1 MVCNSQIGGSHPKT
15 AEREKDRKNIPV
27 QSRIYEAVLFSQC
40 SVFFLS
46 KYFSVFFKT
55 VPCEK
60 TANWGVDWGK
70 TVEKKVTE
78 RVLPA
83 DRIDVTELTIDRYS
97 EETCYSQYRFL
108 KRDIRHL
115 FIALRFPDR
124 IVLSNGSI
132 IPGEKAFLL
141 MLYRMAYPRRL
152 VDMEEYLGREYSTIS
167 RCFNFVDALMH
178 AEHGHLLVDNLDF
191 FLPRFQEYNRVI
203 LERIAAVNN
212 NQIPDREMMTV
223 GFLDGTK
230 REICRPQ
237 GNNNMQRAVY
247 DGRLRE
253 HNFGFQGILKMVLIY
268 HTGNFLF
275 F

>member
-1 MVCNSQIGGSHPKT
+1 MRNLSVRRRWRGKC
-15 AEREKDRKNIPV
+15 AKDRMDEKFL
-27 QSRIYEAVLFSQC
+27 RKL
-40 SVFFLS
+40 SVFFMSFAMIL
-46 KYFSVFFKT
+46 
-55 VPCEK
+55 PQGIMQHLMR
-60 TANWGVDWGK
+60 ANGLLAYQRCLEIDEWED
-70 TVEKKVTE
+70 
-78 RVLPA
+78 LPA
-83 DRIDVTELTIDRYS
+83 DRIDVTELTIDGCS

-108 KRDIRHL
+108 KRDLRHL

-124 IVLSNGSI
+124 IVLSNGSV

-141 MLYRMAYPRRL
+141 MLHRMAYPRRL
-152 VDMEEYLGREYSTIS
+152 VDMEEYFGREYSTIS
-167 RCFNFVDALMH
+167 RCFNFVVALMD

-203 LERIAAVNN
+203 LERIAAANN
-212 NQIPDREMMTV
+212 NQIPDREMMIV

-253 HNFGFQGILKMVLIY
+253 HNLGFQGIL
-268 HTGNFLF
+268 
-275 F
+275 